1 MQGNLNYILQINRR
15 KNYETVIVINPM
27 QYISLFFRGGYA
39 IPLRLMGQIRLD
51 LFTIART
58 TTLKAKR
65 TFTKYYIYI
74 WGKKVILVLTIL
86 ILIH

>member
-51 LFTIART
+51 LFTIA
-58 TTLKAKR
+58 